1 MIVGCFDIYKYSTFV
16 WYAWHCVKESSEKVV
31 FPTGDP
37 SGNCRVPGS
46 VHSSF
51 AFRASGTAPQTRVKR
66 ERSLSPARPI
76 AVTVTSSFHFF
87 FVSLILFVQVNI

>member
-37 SGNCRVPGS
+37 NLNPTTSEILRFRTGLSRS
-46 VHSSF
+46 VVGF
-51 AFRASGTAPQTRVKR
+51 ITAQCAPYRAPD
-66 ERSLSPARPI
+66 LSDTYQP
-76 AVTVTSSFHFF
+76 
-87 FVSLILFVQVNI
+87 